1 MSVENMLTLTYESC
15 FVVIDVG
22 TDGMVRGARVLL
34 PNGHPTVEAHDGTHL
49 TIGGAVYEAII
60 RHVEE
65 EMRDEYAID
74 ISRSGGDSIPCF
86 GCGARLDEDTVVWAR
101 PDGTL
106 STTDGFPY
114 CDGCLPNE
122 GATQYHA
129 DDPRSHG

>member
-1 MSVENMLTLTYESC
+1 MSIENMLTLTYESC
-15 FVVIDVG
+15 YVVIDVG

-34 PNGHPTVEAHDGTHL
+34 PNEHPTVEAHDGTHL

-74 ISRSGGDSIPCF
+74 ISRSGDDSP
-86 GCGARLDEDTVVWAR
+86 T
-101 PDGTL
+101 
-106 STTDGFPY
+106 
-114 CDGCLPNE
+114 
-122 GATQYHA
+122 YHA